1 MSEFTD
7 RSVLVTGG
15 SRGIG
20 AAIAK
25 HFAARGAR
33 VGVAFHRDREAA
45 DRTRVSLKG
54 EGHVVL
60 QADVGCSGEATAL
73 VERCVREFG
82 RLDIVVNNAG
92 VFRAHPIATV
102 SFEEW
107 QSAWRS
113 TLETNLVGPANVS
126 YAAAQHMIERG
137 GGKIV
142 NVSSRG
148 AFRGEPDAPAYGAS
162 KAGLNALTQSLA
174 VALAPHGVFVAA
186 VAPGFVD
193 TDMAASSLVG
203 EAGEGIRQQSP
214 LGRVGRAAEVAKTV
228 AFLASDDIDFVTG
241 AIVDVNGASYLR
253 S

>member
-1 MSEFTD
+1 MSEFAH
-7 RSVLVTGG
+7 RNVLVTGG

-20 AAIAK
+20 AAIAQR
-25 HFAARGAR
+25 FAARGAR
-33 VGVAFHRDREAA
+33 VGLAFHRNQDAA
-45 DRTRVSLKG
+45 DRTLSALAG
-54 EGHVVL
+54 EGHIAL
-60 QADVGCSGEATAL
+60 QADVANSDEASAL
-73 VERCVREFG
+73 VDHCVRKFG
-82 RLDIVVNNAG
+82 QLDIVVNNAG
-92 VFRAHPIATV
+92 VFHAHPIATV
-102 SFEEW
+102 GFDEW
-107 QSAWRS
+107 QSAWQS
-113 TLETNLVGPANVS
+113 TINTNLLGPANVS
-126 YAAAQHMIERG
+126 YAAARHMIERG

-174 VALAPHGVFVAA
+174 IALAPHGVFVAA

-193 TDMAASSLVG
+193 TDMAASSLAG

-228 AFLASDDIDFVTG
+228 VFLASDGIEFATG
-241 AIVDVNGASYLR
+241 AIVDINGASYLR